1 MIDTVLIVDWSGGND
16 RGPTPKADAIWT
28 AVARAGQAQD
38 PIYHRNRQT
47 AESWISDF
55 LTAERAAGRRVLA
68 GFDFAF
74 GYPAG
79 FGRALT
85 GSDDPFAIWDWFAA
99 HVTDSPKG
107 NNRFDLAGQI
117 NARFAGIGP
126 FWGNGLPNRDIAH
139 LPRKGRDR
147 TCDLP
152 EKRAAEGRA
161 KGAFAVWQL
170 AGAGAV
176 GSQVIM
182 GLPVLARLRARF
194 GADLAVW
201 PFQSARAPITLVEV
215 WPSLIAGAI
224 KAHAPADM
232 IKDAAQVMVLARA
245 LSRLSSAEL
254 ARLLDVAPN
263 PEGWILGLDH
273 ADLLARAAAR
283 DDPPPLPDD
292 CFALPQA
299 RALTP
304 VDTAL
309 AHLRAHL
316 APVAAAQRVPLAQAL
331 GRFAAQDIAALRAHP
346 PSANAAVDGY
356 GFAGPLGAGPQQLR
370 LAAGRAAAGAPYDGI
385 VPQGHALRILTGA
398 VLPRGVDTVVMQEE
412 VQTSASAITLTGPRK
427 SGANTRPMGEDMAQG
442 QIIVPQRRLITA
454 ADLAVLAASGHG
466 EVPVHPA
473 LRVGV
478 LSTGDELRTPGQ
490 PAAIGQIY
498 DANRPMLG
506 ALVRQWGY
514 DLVDLGCAPDD
525 RAQTRAILD
534 RAAQDCDV
542 IVTSGGASAGD
553 ADHISALLAD
563 SGSLALW
570 RVAMKPGR
578 PLVMGLWGGRVVLGL
593 PGNPVASM
601 VCALIFAY
609 PALRVLAGGD
619 WITPRSYAVPAA
631 FAKTIKAGRREYL
644 RAQISPEGARI
655 FPSEGSGRV
664 TGLAWADG
672 LVVLDAPQT
681 QVAIGDLV
689 PFIPFGSFGLPPTS

>member
-1 MIDTVLIVDWSGGND
+1 MFDTILIVDWSGGND

-38 PIYHRNRQT
+38 PIYHRNRQM
-47 AESWISDF
+47 AEIWISDF
-55 LTAERAAGRRVLA
+55 LMAERAAGRRVLA

-85 GSDDPFAIWDWFAA
+85 GSDDPFAIWDYYAA
-99 HVTDSPKG
+99 HVKDSPKG

-117 NARFAGIGP
+117 NARFDGIGP

-152 EKRAAEGRA
+152 EKRATESRA

-170 AGAGAV
+170 SGAGAV

-194 GADLAVW
+194 GVDLAVW
-201 PFQSARAPITLVEV
+201 PFEPLTPAIALVEV

-232 IKDAAQVMVLARA
+232 IKDAAQVTVLARA

-254 ARLLDVAPN
+254 AQMLDVAPN
-263 PEGWILGLDH
+263 PEGWILGLDQV
-273 ADLLARAAAR
+273 DVLARAAR
-283 DDPPPLPDD
+283 DDPPPLRDD

-346 PSANAAVDGY
+346 PCANAAVDGY
-356 GFAGPLGAGPQQLR
+356 GFAGPAPAGPQRMTLV
-370 LAAGRAAAGAPYDGI
+370 AGRAAAGQPYDGI
-385 VPQGHALRILTGA
+385 VPAGQAIRILTGA
-398 VLPRGVDTVVMQEE
+398 NLPAGVDTVIMQED
-412 VQTSASAITLTGPRK
+412 VRASADAITLQGPLRR
-427 SGANTRPMGEDMAQG
+427 GANARAAGEDMTHG
-442 QIIVPQRRLITA
+442 QIIVQKHRLMTP
-454 ADLAVLAASGHG
+454 ADLAVLAASGIDR
-466 EVPVHPA
+466 VSVNRT

-478 LSTGDELRTPGQ
+478 LSTGDELRDAGQ
-490 PAAIGQIY
+490 AASDGQIY
-498 DANRPMLG
+498 DANRPMLAG
-506 ALVRQWGY
+506 LVQQWGY
-514 DLVDLGCAPDD
+514 DLVDLGRAPDD
-525 RAQTRAILD
+525 RPKLRAMLD
-534 RAAQDCDV
+534 QAARDCDV
-542 IVTSGGASAGD
+542 IITSGGASAGD
-553 ADHISALLAD
+553 ADHMSALLAD

-570 RVAMKPGR
+570 RIAMKPGR
-578 PLVMGLWGGRVVLGL
+578 PLVMGLWGGRAVLGL
-593 PGNPVASM
+593 PGNPVAAM

-619 WITPRSYAVPAA
+619 WVTPQTYLVPAS
-631 FAKTIKAGRREYL
+631 FAKTKKAGRREYL
-644 RAQISPEGARI
+644 RAQIRAGQAHI

-672 LVVLDAPQT
+672 LVVLDDQITTIAS
-681 QVAIGDLV
+681 GDLV
-689 PFIPFGSFGLPPTS
+689 PYLPFGSFGLPPVR